1 MPITPNHLLL
11 ARGSIE
17 VPDMIYDEDNKFS
30 ARLNY
35 VQEVYNAW
43 WEKWIQDVLPTL
55 VPCRRWK
62 EIRKNLK
69 VDDIVLMKYEGNIQ
83 DDYRRARVLEVY
95 PDQKNLVR
103 TVKVGFRKR
112 DRREKSDVYW
122 KKPLSEQI
130 VAVQRLAVLQ
140 AAGEPLATGGPDDQL
155 PLDAGVRAALIR
167 VEVDH

>member
-1 MPITPNHLLL
+1 M
-11 ARGSIE
+11 
-17 VPDMIYDEDNKFS
+17 
-30 ARLNY
+30 
-35 VQEVYNAW
+35 
-43 WEKWIQDVLPTL
+43 
-55 VPCRRWK
+55 
-62 EIRKNLK
+62 K

-83 DDYRRARVLEVY
+83 DDYRRDRVLEVF